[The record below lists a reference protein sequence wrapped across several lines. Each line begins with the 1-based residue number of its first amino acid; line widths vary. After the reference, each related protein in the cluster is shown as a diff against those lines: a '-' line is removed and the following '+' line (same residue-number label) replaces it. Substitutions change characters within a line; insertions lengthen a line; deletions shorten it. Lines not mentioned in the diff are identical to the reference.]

1 MADRSTL
8 CALTSL
14 PTASGKEDAVA
25 RFVRN
30 WADARERIDLAEDAA
45 GNLLLSLAGGSDG
58 PPLVFAAHMDHPAFV
73 VEEVRADG
81 TLQASFRGG
90 VRTPY
95 FREAVVEIALDDG
108 ASTVERATVVEAD
121 EGKPAR
127 KCVLALEDPDR
138 APAVPIGAIGRWP
151 LPRARV
157 VEREGVGALL
167 EAPACDDLAALA
179 AALEAL
185 DALAQE
191 EEAPPQPVQLLLTR
205 AEEVGFVGAV
215 AACRLGTIHPQAQ
228 VLALECTRAFADA
241 PLGGGVIVRVGDRLS
256 VFDPQLTARC
266 LACAQRAQR
275 RAAQEGV
282 AFRFQRRLMAGGA
295 CEATAYNALGHCATC
310 LCLALENY
318 HNMGDLDRVERELAG
333 DGSAAAV
340 VAAAAP
346 ERVSLADHDAL
357 VRLLVEAG
365 RGLPEAPSLAQDLAQ
380 LAREGAL
387 ASGLD
392 AQFPEELVQH

>member
-8 CALTSL
+8 LALTSL
-14 PTASGKEDAVA
+14 PTASGKEDAVV
-25 RFVRN
+25 RFVRD

-45 GNLLLSLAGGSDG
+45 GNLLLSLAGRSDG

-81 TLQASFRGG
+81 AVRASFRGG

-95 FREAVVEIALDDG
+95 FRDAVVEIALGDQ
-108 ASTVERATVVEAD
+108 AVVRAAVVEAD

-127 KCVLALEDPDR
+127 SCVLALEDPSR

-191 EEAPPQPVQLLLTR
+191 EESPPRPVQLLLTR

-215 AACRLGTIHPQAQ
+215 AACRLQTLRPQAR

-256 VFDPQLTARC
+256 VFDPALTAAC
-266 LACAQRAQR
+266 LELAKRAHQ
-275 RAAQEGV
+275 RAAQEGASV
-282 AFRFQRRLMAGGA
+282 RYQRRLMAGGA

-310 LCLALENY
+310 LCLPLENY

-346 ERVSLADHDAL
+346 ERVSLADYDAL
-357 VRLLVEAG
+357 VRLLIEAG
-365 RGLPEAPSLAQDLAQ
+365 RGLPEAPPLAQDLAQ
-380 LAREGAL
+380 LARKGAL

-392 AQFPEELVQH
+392 AQLPEELLRR